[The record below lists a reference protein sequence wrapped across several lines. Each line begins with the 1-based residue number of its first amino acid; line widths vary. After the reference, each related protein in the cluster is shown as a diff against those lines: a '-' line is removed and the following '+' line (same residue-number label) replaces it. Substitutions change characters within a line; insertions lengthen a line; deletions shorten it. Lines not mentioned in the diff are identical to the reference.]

1 MTSVNSTNRTAQ
13 ARAAGTPLLAARG
26 ITKSFGGVHAV
37 DGVDFEVA
45 TGEIVGLVGPNGS
58 GKSTLLG
65 CLSRDIA
72 MDTGRVTFDGVDASR
87 LRTMQVARIG
97 IGRTFQSVR
106 IFPELSVVE
115 NAWMGRQWKGVG
127 MLGMMQPPDA
137 ATRQRAADLID
148 LMGFS
153 HLTREYAGNLSGG
166 QMRLLELVMAM
177 MCGPRLVMLDEATS
191 GVNPTLIESLKR
203 YVKVLNEQEQ
213 VAFVVVEHN
222 IGFIFSIA
230 DRIVVLDDGKVLA
243 DGTPDEI
250 QHNQEVIVAYLGA

>member
-1 MTSVNSTNRTAQ
+1 MSSRDLSSEAAAQ
-13 ARAAGTPLLAARG
+13 SMGTPLLSARG

-37 DGVDFEVA
+37 DGVDFDVA
-45 TGEIVGLVGPNGS
+45 SGEIVGLVGPNGS

-72 MDTGRVTFDGVDASR
+72 MDGGRITFNGIDATR
-87 LRTMQVARIG
+87 MRTMQVARSG
-97 IGRTFQSVR
+97 IGRTFQTVR
-106 IFPELSVVE
+106 IFPELSVLE
-115 NAWMGRQWKGVG
+115 NALMGRQWKGIGLLG
-127 MLGMMQPPDA
+127 MLQPADT

-148 LMGFS
+148 LMGFPDLA
-153 HLTREYAGNLSGG
+153 HEYAGNLSGG

-191 GVNPTLIESLKR
+191 GVNPTLIESLKH
-203 YVKVLNEQEQ
+203 YVKVLNQQEK
-213 VAFVVVEHN
+213 VAFIIVEHN

-250 QHNQEVIVAYLGA
+250 RHNQEVIGAYLGA